1 MLQVM
6 WNTSFSVVFIY
17 NYLSLSQSHISASRS
32 RLHWPHCSLHV
43 TTQHS
48 HFQAQTEQTR
58 MSVAGLL
65 SLWLFYRSHFS
76 SPVRLV
82 CLFCVMFSR
91 KVDHEPPYCIF
102 KVHMVLPLFYF
113 ASLCSSE
120 LCQSVPICPQ
130 SRGQTLS
137 HPAPCSMHFF
147 VLKVLWALAWVHNV
161 MRDSDYKTL
170 VTMLTKAHVISAV
183 VFVVF
188 IWRHIVLLWSYV
200 TVQPSSVRKN
210 GQKLW
215 SRKYCTC
222 LWHIRAV
229 QGVPGSNLA
238 SVIIHSLLSSPL

>member
-48 HFQAQTEQTR
+48 HTSKPRQSRLECQ
-58 MSVAGLL
+58 
-65 SLWLFYRSHFS
+65 
-76 SPVRLV
+76 SPVSCHCGCFTGVISPALFDLFV
-82 CLFCVMFSR
+82 CFAWCFPEKSTMSHR
-91 KVDHEPPYCIF
+91 YCIF

-161 MRDSDYKTL
+161 NEGLRLQNIGYDAD
-170 VTMLTKAHVISAV
+170 
-183 VFVVF
+183 
-188 IWRHIVLLWSYV
+188 
-200 TVQPSSVRKN
+200 
-210 GQKLW
+210 
-215 SRKYCTC
+215 
-222 LWHIRAV
+222 
-229 QGVPGSNLA
+229 
-238 SVIIHSLLSSPL
+238 